1 MEARHNQLEEEF
13 MKKPT
18 KKKVQQA
25 LDVIYASAM
34 LEKGAQE
41 FAANHPG
48 TTMGIHAAVV
58 MEVVGSDSC
67 VTAREFDGYELK
79 AV

>member
-1 MEARHNQLEEEF
+1 

-18 KKKVQQA
+18 KKQVQQA
-25 LDVIYASAM
+25 LDVIYASTM

-48 TTMGIHAAVV
+48 KAMLIHADVV
-58 MEVVGSDSC
+58 LEIVGSDGC
-67 VTAREFDGYELK
+67 VTVREFDGYQLK
-79 AV
+79 AN

>member
-1 MEARHNQLEEEF
+1 

-18 KKKVQQA
+18 KKQVQQA
-25 LDVIYASAM
+25 LDVLYASAM

-48 TTMGIHAAVV
+48 TTMRIHAAVV
-58 MEVVGSDSC
+58 MEVVGSETC
-67 VTAREFDGYELK
+67 VTMREFDGYELK
-79 AV
+79 AMPAAK

>member
-1 MEARHNQLEEEF
+1 
-13 MKKPT
+13 
-18 KKKVQQA
+18 
-25 LDVIYASAM
+25 M

-48 TTMGIHAAVV
+48 ATMRIHAAVV

-67 VTAREFDGYELK
+67 VTTREFDGCELK
-79 AV
+79 AD